1 MRLLPFLPFAAT
13 AAGAVDQKPFNSLLG
28 HLATVPSFAVPHNAS
43 ESTVFK
49 PFDHLIDLSASEF
62 TALGHPVFPHYKV
75 RIKKSRFCDGTVNA
89 YTGYIDVEARH
100 LFFYFF
106 ESRSDPDTDDVIFW
120 TNGGP
125 GGSSSTGLFM
135 ELGPCRVVNSTTT
148 TFNPYGWNDKANV
161 FFIDQPIGVGFSYAD
176 YGEAVS
182 NTLDAA
188 KDISAFVA
196 IFFENFS
203 KYKGR
208 AFHMAGESYG
218 LPRCQKWMKEACVDQ
233 LDDISCMAAWM
244 FCETE
249 ISNPLEATGL
259 NPYDITKPCGGP
271 IADVFCYPI
280 NKEIKG
286 YLSRPDVRSTLGV
299 DESVPQN
306 FSLVSWEV
314 NSAFMASMDHVF
326 PNQFYIAALLE
337 RGIRAL
343 IYTGV
348 NDFACNWVGN
358 DRMTR
363 DMEWTGREAFFVQPL
378 RDWLVDGKVAG
389 QTRSAG
395 PLTFATIN
403 DAGHM
408 VGL

>member
-1 MRLLPFLPFAAT
+1 MQCRPMSVPPVLPI
-13 AAGAVDQKPFNSLLG
+13 
-28 HLATVPSFAVPHNAS
+28 
-43 ESTVFK
+43 STCIRMK
-49 PFDHLIDLSASEF
+49 Q
-62 TALGHPVFPHYKV
+62 T
-75 RIKKSRFCDGTVNA
+75 
-89 YTGYIDVEARH
+89 
-100 LFFYFF
+100 
-106 ESRSDPDTDDVIFW
+106 
-120 TNGGP
+120 
-125 GGSSSTGLFM
+125 
-135 ELGPCRVVNSTTT
+135 
-148 TFNPYGWNDKANV
+148 
-161 FFIDQPIGVGFSYAD
+161 
-176 YGEAVS
+176 
-182 NTLDAA
+182 
-188 KDISAFVA
+188 
-196 IFFENFS
+196 
-203 KYKGR
+203 
-208 AFHMAGESYG
+208 

-233 LDDISCMAAWM
+233 LDDISCTAAWM

-363 DMEWTGREAFFVQPL
+363 DMEWTGREAFSVQPL

-408 VGL
+408 APYDKPAESLELVNRWLANEEL